1 MTATTQTE
9 ALNAARANYY
19 RFLRRFYFQ
28 EVDTPLWAQLR
39 QMNIPADCPQP
50 RMAEGYEM
58 LRDFLTRHD
67 ADILDELA
75 ADFAKVF
82 LASGEYQGKG
92 AFPYESVYTSRQGL
106 VRQQAW
112 EQVRGIYDAAGL
124 TLTGA
129 PSEIMEDHI
138 ATELEY
144 MALLAEQGTAAP
156 TQQLNFLTQHLLNW
170 VPRLCADMKKYARTD
185 FYKAV
190 ALLTE
195 GFFFSLIISIFAV
208 LSVDYIF
215 TPPYWNVSFT
225 LSGFPLTFLVTMTI
239 SVVTG
244 IVTSRAKQMDEVRRE
259 AELERMHGN
268 LLRAVSHDI
277 RTPLTGIVGA
287 TNVLLE
293 QENTL
298 TPEQR
303 HELIRNA
310 NEEAQWLIRIVE
322 NLLSITRMGG
332 DEAKVNKTPEAAEEI
347 IEGAVGKFTRRWGT
361 DIPVEVR
368 LPEEFLLVPMD
379 PLLMEQVL
387 TNLMENAVLHGKTTR
402 HITVTLC
409 RSGDW
414 ARFIVEDDG
423 QGIAPDRLEHLFDG
437 TLQGQQGDRGRSMG
451 IGLSVCRTV
460 VRAHGGHIR
469 GENRT
474 EGGARFTVELPLD
487 KEIQQ
492 EVDSYED
499 QG

>member
-1 MTATTQTE
+1 MKKPHIQWPE
-9 ALNAARANYY
+9 QW
-19 RFLRRFYFQ
+19 LRRKRIPSIGFSYSGKDFIISMSLYTLSVVLCLILRGASQ
-28 EVDTPLWAQLR
+28 DGDT
-39 QMNIPADCPQP
+39 
-50 RMAEGYEM
+50 GYVYM
-58 LRDFLTRHD
+58 IFLLDVFLT
-67 ADILDELA
+67 
-75 ADFAKVF
+75 
-82 LASGEYQGKG
+82 
-92 AFPYESVYTSRQGL
+92 
-106 VRQQAW
+106 
-112 EQVRGIYDAAGL
+112 
-124 TLTGA
+124 
-129 PSEIMEDHI
+129 
-138 ATELEY
+138 
-144 MALLAEQGTAAP
+144 
-156 TQQLNFLTQHLLNW
+156 
-170 VPRLCADMKKYARTD
+170 
-185 FYKAV
+185 

-268 LLRAVSHDI
+268 LLRA
-277 RTPLTGIVGA
+277 
-287 TNVLLE
+287 
-293 QENTL
+293 
-298 TPEQR
+298 
-303 HELIRNA
+303 
-310 NEEAQWLIRIVE
+310 
-322 NLLSITRMGG
+322 
-332 DEAKVNKTPEAAEEI
+332 KVNKTPEAAEEI

-361 DIPVEVR
+361 DIPVEVH

-402 HITVTLC
+402 HITVILC

>member
-58 LRDFLTRHD
+58 LRDFLARHD

-156 TQQLNFLTQHLLNW
+156 TQHLNYLTQHLLNW

-195 GFFFSLIISIFAV
+195 GFLA
-208 LSVDYIF
+208 
-215 TPPYWNVSFT
+215 
-225 LSGFPLTFLVTMTI
+225 
-239 SVVTG
+239 
-244 IVTSRAKQMDEVRRE
+244 MD
-259 AELERMHGN
+259 AELLEERSQCNTG
-268 LLRAVSHDI
+268 SFQ
-277 RTPLTGIVGA
+277 LTHV
-287 TNVLLE
+287 
-293 QENTL
+293 Q
-298 TPEQR
+298 
-303 HELIRNA
+303 
-310 NEEAQWLIRIVE
+310 
-322 NLLSITRMGG
+322 M
-332 DEAKVNKTPEAAEEI
+332 
-347 IEGAVGKFTRRWGT
+347 
-361 DIPVEVR
+361 
-368 LPEEFLLVPMD
+368 
-379 PLLMEQVL
+379 
-387 TNLMENAVLHGKTTR
+387 NAVLAELSKTYRIFAPKRTGKRGPGGQEIVRYGEISAVEEIVYDRPSDFSAKEAYYPVIQTMFYFTR
-402 HITVTLC
+402 
-409 RSGDW
+409 D
-414 ARFIVEDDG
+414 
-423 QGIAPDRLEHLFDG
+423 
-437 TLQGQQGDRGRSMG
+437 
-451 IGLSVCRTV
+451 
-460 VRAHGGHIR
+460 
-469 GENRT
+469 
-474 EGGARFTVELPLD
+474 
-487 KEIQQ
+487 
-492 EVDSYED
+492 
-499 QG
+499 

>member
-1 MTATTQTE
+1 MKKPHIQWPE
-9 ALNAARANYY
+9 QW
-19 RFLRRFYFQ
+19 LRRKRIPSIGFSYSGKDFIISMSLYTLSVVLCLILRGASQ
-28 EVDTPLWAQLR
+28 NGDT
-39 QMNIPADCPQP
+39 
-50 RMAEGYEM
+50 GYVYM
-58 LRDFLTRHD
+58 IFLLDVFLT
-67 ADILDELA
+67 
-75 ADFAKVF
+75 
-82 LASGEYQGKG
+82 
-92 AFPYESVYTSRQGL
+92 
-106 VRQQAW
+106 
-112 EQVRGIYDAAGL
+112 
-124 TLTGA
+124 
-129 PSEIMEDHI
+129 
-138 ATELEY
+138 
-144 MALLAEQGTAAP
+144 
-156 TQQLNFLTQHLLNW
+156 
-170 VPRLCADMKKYARTD
+170 
-185 FYKAV
+185 

-259 AELERMHGN
+259 A
-268 LLRAVSHDI
+268 
-277 RTPLTGIVGA
+277 
-287 TNVLLE
+287 
-293 QENTL
+293 NTL

-460 VRAHGGHIR
+460 VRAHGGRIR
-469 GENRT
+469 GENRE

-487 KEIQQ
+487 KEMQQ

>member
-1 MTATTQTE
+1 MKKPHIQWPE
-9 ALNAARANYY
+9 QW
-19 RFLRRFYFQ
+19 LRRKRIPSIGFSYSGKDFIISMSLYTLSVVLCLILRGASQ
-28 EVDTPLWAQLR
+28 NGDT
-39 QMNIPADCPQP
+39 
-50 RMAEGYEM
+50 GYVYM
-58 LRDFLTRHD
+58 IFLLDVFLT
-67 ADILDELA
+67 
-75 ADFAKVF
+75 
-82 LASGEYQGKG
+82 
-92 AFPYESVYTSRQGL
+92 
-106 VRQQAW
+106 
-112 EQVRGIYDAAGL
+112 
-124 TLTGA
+124 
-129 PSEIMEDHI
+129 
-138 ATELEY
+138 
-144 MALLAEQGTAAP
+144 
-156 TQQLNFLTQHLLNW
+156 
-170 VPRLCADMKKYARTD
+170 
-185 FYKAV
+185 

-268 LLRAVSHDI
+268 LL
-277 RTPLTGIVGA
+277 
-287 TNVLLE
+287 
-293 QENTL
+293 
-298 TPEQR
+298 
-303 HELIRNA
+303 
-310 NEEAQWLIRIVE
+310 IRIVE

-361 DIPVEVR
+361 DIPVEVH

-460 VRAHGGHIR
+460 VRAHGGRIR
-469 GENRT
+469 GENRE

-487 KEIQQ
+487 KEMQQ